1 MQELVVES
9 LVVSLAMVV
18 VSVLVDETTQMP
30 LAERDHACETLLF
43 DRPDEPLGIGVEIGT
58 LRRQPNRLNTGA
70 LQDLAKDPRIE
81 GIAVVNQM
89 ARPAQTAIDR
99 VGHIAG
105 LLLHPRAARLRVD
118 PGDGHAAGSQLD
130 HEEDE
135 VPPEPRPRQHLDG
148 EQIAGR
154 QARPGRLQERLPG
167 HVPAPLGRR
176 VDSVVV
182 QDPLHRG
189 PGDSVAEVRERAA
202 DPRVAPPRIVDRHPD
217 HELGDVLSGHW
228 STSTSAGA
236 AIVCLGDQS
245 PVPTQDRIRGDDAR
259 DLRQDPPAEFVTAH
273 SESTTLGVRQAKRP
287 RAQVFEDPI
296 LLPEIVDQIVLVTV
310 HPASERED
318 EELQRRRHSL
328 RLLGRLDQHR
338 PSLGR
343 FFAPY
348 GHDLDVKSR
357 VHPRYTTKYR
367 VGNWPAYDRA
377 LVQRG
382 DVTLWLT
389 PEAIATWEAVG
400 VGKRGGQLQYSEVAI
415 ETALT
420 LRLIFHLPLRQTE
433 GFLRSIFGMLCLDLS
448 APDHTTLSRRGQ
460 HLDLALRRLPAG
472 AGIHL
477 IVDSTGLSTVGEGE
491 WAAVK
496 HGGRGIRGWKKL
508 HLGVDGSGVIVAH
521 ALTGGHV
528 DDATTA
534 LDLIDQVEGDV
545 SCLTADAAYDT
556 RGIYEAAGA
565 RGATVVIPPT
575 RTATVSGRR
584 PRSPARDRTIRQV
597 QQAGRRQWKKDSGYH
612 QQARM
617 ENAFF
622 RYKVI
627 IGESLRA
634 RSRAGQE
641 TEAILACNILNQMTQ
656 LGRPASYA
664 IGR

>member
-18 VSVLVDETTQMP
+18 FYVLVDETTQMP

-99 VGHIAG
+99 VGQIAG

-118 PGDGHAAGSQLD
+118 PGDGHAVGSQLD

-135 VPPEPRPRQHLDG
+135 VPPEPRQRQHLDG

-154 QARPGRLQERLPG
+154 QALPVRLQERLSG
-167 HVPAPLGRR
+167 HVPAPLGCRG
-176 VDSVVV
+176 DSVVV
-182 QDPLHRG
+182 QDPLHHG

-236 AIVCLGDQS
+236 AIVFLGDQS

-259 DLRQDPPAEFVTAH
+259 DLRQDPPAECVTAH

-287 RAQVFEDPI
+287 RAQVFSEDPI
-296 LLPEIVDQIVLVTV
+296 LLPEIVDQIVVVTV

-328 RLLGRLDQHR
+328 RLRGRLDQHR

-348 GHDLDVKSR
+348 DMIRAGLIEGHEATGPEGNTFKVLTATERGRDAAQHAAVDAGHVPEQQTWSGIVKPAELSHDTAVYRAALDERARIKAAGGR
-357 VHPRYTTKYR
+357 VVR
-367 VGNWPAYDRA
+367 VRIDAELKATVATATEKARAEGGDRA
-377 LVQRG
+377 A
-382 DVTLWLT
+382 D
-389 PEAIATWEAVG
+389 EA
-400 VGKRGGQLQYSEVAI
+400 K
-415 ETALT
+415 
-420 LRLIFHLPLRQTE
+420 
-433 GFLRSIFGMLCLDLS
+433 
-448 APDHTTLSRRGQ
+448 
-460 HLDLALRRLPAG
+460 
-472 AGIHL
+472 
-477 IVDSTGLSTVGEGE
+477 
-491 WAAVK
+491 
-496 HGGRGIRGWKKL
+496 
-508 HLGVDGSGVIVAH
+508 
-521 ALTGGHV
+521 
-528 DDATTA
+528 
-534 LDLIDQVEGDV
+534 
-545 SCLTADAAYDT
+545 
-556 RGIYEAAGA
+556 
-565 RGATVVIPPT
+565 
-575 RTATVSGRR
+575 RTA
-584 PRSPARDRTIRQV
+584 A
-597 QQAGRRQWKKDSGYH
+597 QALGPPKCPC
-612 QQARM
+612 
-617 ENAFF
+617 
-622 RYKVI
+622 
-627 IGESLRA
+627 IG
-634 RSRAGQE
+634 RSRAGSHTYE
-641 TEAILACNILNQMTQ
+641 LS
-656 LGRPASYA
+656 G
-664 IGR
+664 

>member
-1 MQELVVES
+1 MQELVIES

-18 VSVLVDETTQMP
+18 FYVLVDETTQMP
-30 LAERDHACETLLF
+30 LAERGHACETLLF

-135 VPPEPRPRQHLDG
+135 VPPEPRQRQHLDG

-154 QARPGRLQERLPG
+154 QALPVRLQERLPG

-236 AIVCLGDQS
+236 AIVFLGDQS
-245 PVPTQDRIRGDDAR
+245 PVPTQDRIRGDDAC

-287 RAQVFEDPI
+287 RAQVFSEDPI
-296 LLPEIVDQIVLVTV
+296 RLPEIVDQIVLVTV

-348 GHDLDVKSR
+348 GEQACVRPSRSNLAAKSAPRAGLADEPELRRRDARQRRREHESAWRGLIAQARPGAVDFLQLAESRPLKTFNRAFCPDLFRGRAELPVELL
-357 VHPRYTTKYR
+357 PREAQRSLEGERPVREPEVQVEAERRPLHRLEDMQVNRYR
-367 VGNWPAYDRA
+367 VRDDLVEKLLPELDRA
-377 LVQRG
+377 V
-382 DVTLWLT
+382 
-389 PEAIATWEAVG
+389 P
-400 VGKRGGQLQYSEVAI
+400 
-415 ETALT
+415 
-420 LRLIFHLPLRQTE
+420 
-433 GFLRSIFGMLCLDLS
+433 
-448 APDHTTLSRRGQ
+448 
-460 HLDLALRRLPAG
+460 
-472 AGIHL
+472 
-477 IVDSTGLSTVGEGE
+477 
-491 WAAVK
+491 
-496 HGGRGIRGWKKL
+496 
-508 HLGVDGSGVIVAH
+508 
-521 ALTGGHV
+521 
-528 DDATTA
+528 
-534 LDLIDQVEGDV
+534 
-545 SCLTADAAYDT
+545 
-556 RGIYEAAGA
+556 
-565 RGATVVIPPT
+565 
-575 RTATVSGRR
+575 
-584 PRSPARDRTIRQV
+584 
-597 QQAGRRQWKKDSGYH
+597 
-612 QQARM
+612 
-617 ENAFF
+617 
-622 RYKVI
+622 
-627 IGESLRA
+627 
-634 RSRAGQE
+634 
-641 TEAILACNILNQMTQ
+641 
-656 LGRPASYA
+656 
-664 IGR
+664 

>member
-1 MQELVVES
+1 
-9 LVVSLAMVV
+9 MVV
-18 VSVLVDETTQMP
+18 FSVLVDETTQMP
-30 LAERDHACETLLF
+30 LAERDHACETLLV
-43 DRPDEPLGIGVEIGT
+43 DRPDEPLGRGVEIGT

-135 VPPEPRPRQHLDG
+135 VPPEPRQRPHLDG

-154 QARPGRLQERLPG
+154 QALPVRLQERLPG

-189 PGDSVAEVRERAA
+189 PGDRVAEVRERAA

-228 STSTSAGA
+228 STSTAAGA

-259 DLRQDPPAEFVTAH
+259 DLRQDPPAEFMTAH

-287 RAQVFEDPI
+287 RAQVFSEDPI

-338 PSLGR
+338 PGLGH

-348 GHDLDVKSR
+348 GIRLRDHAFVVDSGGYQALITWAETHGRIDAFGIEGTGSYGAGLARAVRRAGHR
-357 VHPRYTTKYR
+357 V
-367 VGNWPAYDRA
+367 VEVN
-377 LVQRG
+377 RG
-382 DVTLWLT
+382 DRRTRRAAGKSDTLD
-389 PEAIATWEAVG
+389 A
-400 VGKRGGQLQYSEVAI
+400 EVAARSVMAGQS
-415 ETALT
+415 TAIPKT
-420 LRLIFHLPLRQTE
+420 ADGAVEMMRQLKIT
-433 GFLRSIFGMLCLDLS
+433 RD
-448 APDHTTLSRRGQ
+448 T
-460 HLDLALRRLPAG
+460 
-472 AGIHL
+472 
-477 IVDSTGLSTVGEGE
+477 
-491 WAAVK
+491 AVK
-496 HGGRGIRGWKKL
+496 ARTTAMNTLKQ
-508 HLGVDGSGVIVAH
+508 IVVHAPPELREALH
-521 ALTGGHV
+521 ALTDHGLLTRCAGLRPGPLDTLTASAKHTLRALARRWMALTEEMAIHDQHLARLTTETSPTLREGFGVGAHTAAELLIVFGDNPDRIRSDAAFAKLCGACPLPASSGMTTGRHRLNRGGHRQANAALYRAIIVRMRYHQPTV
-528 DDATTA
+528 DDVARR
-534 LDLIDQVEGDV
+534 
-545 SCLTADAAYDT
+545 TADGRTKREIIRCLKRFLA
-556 RGIYEAAGA
+556 REIYQ
-565 RGATVVIPPT
+565 RVMT
-575 RTATVSGRR
+575 
-584 PRSPARDRTIRQV
+584 D
-597 QQAGRRQWKKDSGYH
+597 
-612 QQARM
+612 
-617 ENAFF
+617 F
-622 RYKVI
+622 
-627 IGESLRA
+627 RA
-634 RSRAGQE
+634 RQE
-641 TEAILACNILNQMTQ
+641 LIQAA
-656 LGRPASYA
+656 
-664 IGR
+664 